1 MGKKSR
7 RVRPTKDATK
17 SSPPDDAADT
27 GVTFGAHSGGLGGC
41 TGVTS
46 TMPDDAADTGPAS
59 TTTTPKL
66 CAVCGKPGVSSCSAC
81 RREFYCGPTC
91 QRSHWSEH
99 KRECTGRCKLS
110 YQGTVNDGK
119 GDGKRET
126 KYEFKEAIE
135 SKTTA
140 RDWTDQ
146 TKGSWLMDD
155 LVLKY
160 DGAKLALRDDWRC
173 GCCGGPA
180 TRIVS
185 RVDLHLVA
193 HSKRGS
199 GVTVMAL
206 VDQAACN
213 KSACGDYVK
222 LLQDLTAENLKGL
235 NVQPTTNPSAA
246 VGAHFERQ
254 RGGA

>member
-7 RVRPTKDATK
+7 RVRPGGPAKDAAK
-17 SSPPDDAADT
+17 SSPPDTGATSKGSSLSNDAADT
-27 GVTFGAHSGGLGGC
+27 GA
-41 TGVTS
+41 
-46 TMPDDAADTGPAS
+46 AS
-59 TTTTPKL
+59 TTSKL